1 MGTSDNSMV
10 EQISKK
16 MGMTMQISISKTT
29 GKSMVEDE
37 ANGITVLFS
46 KEHLCEEENLYEIWK
61 EEVEAVFESHGLSCK
76 LKWNEGKMTVNVT
89 ERTRD
94 PEMISKGARALF
106 FLACGLST
114 QWVELILSGSI
125 YNDII
130 RLEKPDG
137 VSEEDFSRKY
147 DYFIAK
153 FDDEFGLADKWSCY
167 VGFHDSHVIVL
178 ADSFKATWGV
188 RHLVRK
194 CLLGNVPFNNEHSDV
209 LFPDI

>member
-1 MGTSDNSMV
+1 MID
-10 EQISKK
+10 
-16 MGMTMQISISKTT
+16 
-29 GKSMVEDE
+29 
-37 ANGITVLFS
+37 
-46 KEHLCEEENLYEIWK
+46 EEENLYEIWE

-76 LKWNEGKMTVNVT
+76 LKWNEGKMIVNVT

-106 FLACGLST
+106 FLASGLST
-114 QWVELILSGSI
+114 QWVKPILSGSI
-125 YNDII
+125 YCDVIGF
-130 RLEKPDG
+130 EKPDG

-147 DYFIAK
+147 EHFMVK
-153 FDDEFGLADKWSCY
+153 FGDEFGLADKWSCY
-167 VGFHDSHVIVL
+167 VVFYDSQVIVL

-194 CLLGNVPFNNEHSDV
+194 CLLGNVPFDNEHYDV